1 MITPELQADFVR
13 ELPEVFLAIGAHG
26 EGWGMNHIR
35 LAQASE
41 EVLVGAHRSRMEA
54 QGRKEYKGEED
65 EEEEG
70 CFASLAL
77 LAFPPLCPACLLSC
91 SNAFAS
97 NRRHCALRG
106 D

>member
-1 MITPELQADFVR
+1 
-13 ELPEVFLAIGAHG
+13 
-26 EGWGMNHIR
+26 MNHIR

-97 NRRHCALRG
+97 NRRHRALRG